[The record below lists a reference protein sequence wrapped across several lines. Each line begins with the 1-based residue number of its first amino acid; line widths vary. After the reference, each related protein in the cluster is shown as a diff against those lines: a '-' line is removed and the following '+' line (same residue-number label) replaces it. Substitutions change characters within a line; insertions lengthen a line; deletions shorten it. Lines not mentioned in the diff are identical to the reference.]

1 MASGDWNF
9 LTQKMNRRVRRVDLL
24 SQISDDVMLEHVC
37 RHFPASF
44 LAQEFSRIS
53 KDTNR
58 LEESD
63 LFWNVQS
70 QQRLR
75 RKSVLALRHLN
86 KEWTSSKKRF
96 FGLCKLHCK
105 VVDILGDCGN
115 VDYMKKY
122 KSEEALKSVGG
133 SMLDFVNVQLLR
145 KRFCQIND
153 FSFGYYYSHVC
164 NCGSGGFGSVNYVG
178 WRDENGVKLY

>member
-75 RKSVLALRHLN
+75 QKSVLALGHLGKKWN
-86 KEWTSSKKRF
+86 SSKKRF
-96 FGLCKLHCK
+96 FGLCKLHRK
-105 VVDILGDCGN
+105 VVDILADGGN
-115 VDYMKKY
+115 
-122 KSEEALKSVGG
+122 
-133 SMLDFVNVQLLR
+133 LDFMKNTSQMESSKLLEE
-145 KRFCQIND
+145 
-153 FSFGYYYSHVC
+153 VC
-164 NCGSGGFGSVNYVG
+164 
-178 WRDENGVKLY
+178 LIL